1 MPAATLKEIQAICTE
16 HTNDPGELISVL
28 HAVQEVVGYLPQE
41 VQEVIASELR
51 IPVSR
56 VYGVVTFYSFFTMT
70 PRGKYPI
77 SVCLGTA
84 CYVRGAGKL
93 LEEFQRQLD
102 IKSGET
108 TPDGLFTLDTLRCV
122 GACGLAP
129 VVSIGGKIYGRMT
142 PDKVREVLSEY
153 YFKEE

>member
-1 MPAATLKEIQAICTE
+1 MGL
-16 HTNDPGELISVL
+16 
-28 HAVQEVVGYLPQE
+28 LPF
-41 VQEVIASELR
+41 IL
-51 IPVSR
+51 
-56 VYGVVTFYSFFTMT
+56 FTMT

-93 LEEFQRQLD
+93 LEEFERQLD